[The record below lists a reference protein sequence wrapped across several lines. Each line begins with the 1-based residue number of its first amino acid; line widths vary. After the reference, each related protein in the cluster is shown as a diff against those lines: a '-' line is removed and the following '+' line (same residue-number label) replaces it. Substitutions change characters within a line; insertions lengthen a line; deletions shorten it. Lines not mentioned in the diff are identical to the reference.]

1 MRSNLIFL
9 FPVLALTG
17 CVTGPSLQSRMAAYI
32 GDNAQSLVQN
42 LGVPDKQIT
51 VNGVQYLAYVRR
63 YQEIEPGYLAFGGYG
78 PYGGPFYGSPY
89 AGGFYGAGFP
99 SQVNEFSCETTFL
112 LKDDR
117 VVSFSL
123 RGNYCEG

>member
-32 GDNAQSLVQN
+32 GDSTQSLVQN

-51 VNGVQYLAYVRR
+51 VNGVRYLAYVRH
-63 YQEIEPGYLAFGGYG
+63 YQEIEPDDLAFGGGFG
-78 PYGGPFYGSPY
+78 PYGGFYGSPY
-89 AGGFYGAGFP
+89 GGFYGDPFP
-99 SQVNEFSCETTFL
+99 RQVNEYSCETTFL